1 MKKYLLAILAGLLL
15 CALPAELIDRIVGKV
30 GSEVILMSDV
40 YKQMLQMQSAG
51 VPKENLSTAAVLRN
65 LIEQKVIFQKAKELN
80 LTVDEK
86 KIQNYAERYLQQI
99 KSRYPDEAAFT
110 ADLAAEKLTE
120 SDLLDYYKDLLREK
134 AMSDQLVERY
144 VTSKISVDN
153 KEMED
158 FYTVSKDTLAVKPV
172 TWDIGLIMYEIKPSK
187 ESEDAKLAEIR
198 QIKQRLDKGE
208 DFATL
213 AKEVS
218 DCPSSDQGGDLG
230 FFSRGMMVKPFEDAA
245 FALNVGEMSDIVRT
259 QYGFHIIKVE
269 EKRANEIRARHI
281 LKVLNPTS
289 ADTLAAH
296 QLMENVRAQYLAGTA
311 SFSDLAKQYSAD
323 PEVKTNNGIIGE
335 MSAAEFP
342 ELFSEQI
349 QALSVG
355 GITPVLEN
363 EGLLYLFAKLREIP
377 SRVYAYDEVKDK
389 LKDYLFTQ
397 KQMKAYDEW
406 IDKLIFESYVK
417 IVE

>member
-1 MKKYLLAILAGLLL
+1 M
-15 CALPAELIDRIVGKV
+15 V
-30 GSEVILMSDV
+30 
-40 YKQMLQMQSAG
+40 
-51 VPKENLSTAAVLRN
+51 
-65 LIEQKVIFQKAKELN
+65 
-80 LTVDEK
+80 
-86 KIQNYAERYLQQI
+86 
-99 KSRYPDEAAFT
+99 
-110 ADLAAEKLTE
+110 
-120 SDLLDYYKDLLREK
+120 
-134 AMSDQLVERY
+134 
-144 VTSKISVDN
+144 
-153 KEMED
+153 
-158 FYTVSKDTLAVKPV
+158 
-172 TWDIGLIMYEIKPSK
+172 
-187 ESEDAKLAEIR
+187 
-198 QIKQRLDKGE
+198 
-208 DFATL
+208 
-213 AKEVS
+213 
-218 DCPSSDQGGDLG
+218 DLG

-406 IDKLIFESYVK
+406 IDKLISESYVK